1 MSATPAKGLP
11 LPLYKI
17 QESYK
22 DVQYLRG
29 QKNIH
34 KLGAWCRKQHLVNNN
49 DGARMKIGWVIRQ
62 CNYGHCVG

>member
-22 DVQYLRG
+22 DVQDLRG
-29 QKNIH
+29 QKDIH
-34 KLGAWCRKQHLVNNN
+34 KLGA
-49 DGARMKIGWVIRQ
+49 
-62 CNYGHCVG
+62 

>member
-1 MSATPAKGLP
+1 MSATPTKGLP

-22 DVQYLRG
+22 DVQDLRG

-34 KLGAWCRKQHLVNNN
+34 KVGRLVL
-49 DGARMKIGWVIRQ
+49 Q
-62 CNYGHCVG
+62 TTSHQQQ